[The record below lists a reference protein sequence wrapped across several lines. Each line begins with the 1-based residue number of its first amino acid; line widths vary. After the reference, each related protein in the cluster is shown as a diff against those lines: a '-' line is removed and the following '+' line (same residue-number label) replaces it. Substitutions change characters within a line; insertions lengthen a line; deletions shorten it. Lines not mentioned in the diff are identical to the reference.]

1 MLKALYKQGSLVLGY
16 VHVYSYS
23 SRQVPWSLARNC
35 QLRGIKIHR
44 LACWDSVGNSPVPKD
59 LDIDCW
65 LLSNRFSP
73 VCSKVRPLNT
83 FFSWKEIHSMFFIL
97 RLFSFCFSHHHNIPF
112 FYKMIT
118 IIDEFF
124 FFFFLKPLLGK
135 RKTGKFY
142 VNFFP
147 LFLIKYY
154 YFVKFKGSDL
164 YPYNLDGNP
173 RHQIHSFESHTLTEF
188 WHSKVTVKS
197 AL

>member
-1 MLKALYKQGSLVLGY
+1 
-16 VHVYSYS
+16 
-23 SRQVPWSLARNC
+23 
-35 QLRGIKIHR
+35 
-44 LACWDSVGNSPVPKD
+44 
-59 LDIDCW
+59 
-65 LLSNRFSP
+65 
-73 VCSKVRPLNT
+73 
-83 FFSWKEIHSMFFIL
+83 MFFIL
-97 RLFSFCFSHHHNIPF
+97 RLFSFRFSDDHNIPF
-112 FYKMIT
+112 FYKTTT

-124 FFFFLKPLLGK
+124 FFFFFKPLLGK

-188 WHSKVTVKS
+188 CTAKS
-197 AL
+197 LLNLHYQKNKNQKFLKLLQFSNEKTLIHQKSSFPFGGMGG